1 MNRNSI
7 IIFLNGPINAG
18 KSTVAKLLAKELP
31 EAALLEIDRLREMID
46 WVPIDRAVPIN
57 LENAISVIR
66 NFSKHG
72 LNVIVPYPLSEKNYD
87 YMTDRLKDLKVKIH
101 VFTLA
106 PSLQKALSDRGAR
119 TLDDEEKSRIR
130 YHYDIGIHNPSFGE
144 IIDNSK
150 QTPKET
156 RDYILGKIK

>member
-1 MNRNSI
+1 M

-18 KSTVAKLLAKELP
+18 KSTIAKLLAKELP

-46 WVPIDRAVPIN
+46 WMPLDQTIPIN
-57 LENAISVIR
+57 LENAVSLIR
-66 NFSKHG
+66 NFSNRG

-87 YMTDRLKDLKVKIH
+87 YMADRLKDLKVKMH

-106 PSLQKALSDRGAR
+106 PRLEKALTDRGAR
-119 TLDDEEKSRIR
+119 KLDDAEQSRIQ

-144 IIDNSK
+144 TIDNSN
-150 QTPKET
+150 QTPEET